1 MFRVLYRERKK
12 NIRETFG
19 RRESFSLFIKKT
31 RARAQNTR
39 DNNTLS
45 SREEVAAILDERTPR
60 VLRTPLYPLPKA
72 SFSSFCRYRL
82 FVTALDTF
90 ILAQKGLGAVAF
102 CVCAWSC
109 RGLWTTRERE
119 RETREKSDTNARF
132 PNEFRTRFGARA
144 SSGIIALTTR
154 ERDSRIF
161 FLEFALLGVGVTSS
175 LQREHVVVVEEEE
188 KPQEEEKANNNNNN
202 HAGKQRTRWERI
214 MANRDGSSGYIW

>member
-1 MFRVLYRERKK
+1 MRLRVVVPW
-12 NIRETFG
+12 
-19 RRESFSLFIKKT
+19 SL
-31 RARAQNTR
+31 
-39 DNNTLS
+39 DN
-45 SREEVAAILDERTPR
+45 A
-60 VLRTPLYPLPKA
+60 
-72 SFSSFCRYRL
+72 
-82 FVTALDTF
+82 
-90 ILAQKGLGAVAF
+90 
-102 CVCAWSC
+102 
-109 RGLWTTRERE
+109 RERE

-188 KPQEEEKANNNNNN
+188 EKANNNN

-214 MANRDGSSGYIW
+214 MANRDGSSGYI

>member
-1 MFRVLYRERKK
+1 LRVLFRVLYRERKK

-109 RGLWTTRERE
+109 RGLWTTRESAREKRE
-119 RETREKSDTNARF
+119 RRAI
-132 PNEFRTRFGARA
+132 RTRAFQTNSERA
-144 SSGIIALTTR
+144 LVHALR
-154 ERDSRIF
+154 
-161 FLEFALLGVGVTSS
+161 
-175 LQREHVVVVEEEE
+175 VE
-188 KPQEEEKANNNNNN
+188 
-202 HAGKQRTRWERI
+202 
-214 MANRDGSSGYIW
+214 

>member
-72 SFSSFCRYRL
+72 SFCRYRL
-82 FVTALDTF
+82 LITALDTF

-119 RETREKSDTNARF
+119 RETRERRAI
-132 PNEFRTRFGARA
+132 RTRAFQTNSERA
-144 SSGIIALTTR
+144 LVHALR
-154 ERDSRIF
+154 
-161 FLEFALLGVGVTSS
+161 
-175 LQREHVVVVEEEE
+175 VE
-188 KPQEEEKANNNNNN
+188 
-202 HAGKQRTRWERI
+202 
-214 MANRDGSSGYIW
+214 